1 MIKRVNSTGRRRIPQ
16 QHVQIEVFDGDPRSF
31 DASID
36 LAGFAAPDDALLVME
51 ATCAGSSRVAR
62 FEWGTVASPA
72 PPANRLLLGLAGQH
86 VLFSLKIID
95 ASDPFRRLLGVAEN
109 IRPLRGGK
117 KTATGRQGIL
127 PVELSDDIEDEPWR
141 VEYRTS
147 EVFLLINARLPFLRD
162 QLRSDPL
169 VYSLIYPQV
178 VRQVLKQALAD
189 QADEDSPEAWQT
201 RWMSFAVQLH
211 PDHEAPPAEDD
222 SEEREQWINAIV
234 SQFCRQ
240 HEFLQ
245 RLIRRSGETSWE
257 DLP

>member
-1 MIKRVNSTGRRRIPQ
+1 VIKRVNSTGRRRIPQ
-16 QHVQIEVFDGDPRSF
+16 QHVQIEVCDGDPRSF
-31 DASID
+31 DASIN

-62 FEWGTVASPA
+62 FEWGTVASPT
-72 PPANRLLLGLAGQH
+72 PPPDRLLHGLAGQH
-86 VLFSLKIID
+86 VLFTLKIID
-95 ASDPFRRLLGVAEN
+95 ASDPFRKLLGVAEN
-109 IRPLRGGK
+109 IRPLKGGK

-127 PVELSDDIEDEPWR
+127 PVELSDDLEDEPWR

-147 EVFLLINARLPFLRD
+147 EVFLLINSKLPFLRD

-169 VYSLIYPQV
+169 VYALIYPQV
-178 VRQVLKQALAD
+178 VRQVLKQAFAD

-201 RWMSFAVQLH
+201 RWMSFASQLH
-211 PDHEAPPAEDD
+211 PDQLAPPDEDD
-222 SEEREQWINAIV
+222 GEEQMQWIDAVV

-245 RLIRRSGETSWE
+245 RLTRRSGETTWE
-257 DLP
+257 DLS

>member
-1 MIKRVNSTGRRRIPQ
+1 
-16 QHVQIEVFDGDPRSF
+16 VQIEVFDGDPRSF

-36 LAGFAAPDDALLVME
+36 LAGFACARRCTARDGSHL
-51 ATCAGSSRVAR
+51 AGSSRVAR

-72 PPANRLLLGLAGQH
+72 PPANRLLQGLAGQH
-86 VLFSLKIID
+86 VLFTLKIID
-95 ASDPFRRLLGVAEN
+95 ASDPFRRLVGVAEN

-127 PVELSDDIEDEPWR
+127 PVELSDDIENEPWR

-147 EVFLLINARLPFLRD
+147 EVFLLINCGSPFIRD

-211 PDHEAPPAEDD
+211 PDHEAPPVEDD
-222 SEEREQWINAIV
+222 SEEREQWINAVV

-245 RLIRRSGETSWE
+245 RADSPIR
-257 DLP
+257 